1 MSFVTDVQIER
12 DKARAA
18 LAIAFAEA
26 VTAVRKAH
34 PDLGY
39 ADIVAVVLDV
49 AKEWTERWERRD
61 LVEAIRDAGGVSG
74 DEPPESRSHDNERF
88 TGIARKVSPSST

>member
-1 MSFVTDVQIER
+1 MPFVTDAQIER

-26 VTAVRKAH
+26 ITSARKAH

-39 ADIVAVVLDV
+39 SDIVLVVLDV

-61 LVEAIRDAGGVSG
+61 LVEAIREASD
-74 DEPPESRSHDNERF
+74 D
-88 TGIARKVSPSST
+88 